1 MKQIHLRTSHVGN
14 SLDVHWLERCFHCE
28 DHEFDPWPGNQ
39 DPTR

>member
-14 SLDVHWLERCFHCE
+14 SLDVQWLERCAYYKEHG
-28 DHEFDPWPGNQ
+28 FDPWLGNQ